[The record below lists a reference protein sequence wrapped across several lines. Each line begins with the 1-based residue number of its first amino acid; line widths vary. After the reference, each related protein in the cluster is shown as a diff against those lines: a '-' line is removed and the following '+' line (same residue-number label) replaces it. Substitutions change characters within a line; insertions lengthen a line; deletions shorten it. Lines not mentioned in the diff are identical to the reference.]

1 MSKQFAVIGMGRVGA
16 SLVRTLEALGHD
28 VLGLDC
34 DEDLI
39 QDLSLELPRAHL
51 ITADVT
57 ESMVLRDLG
66 LEHFDGAAVVIGESI
81 QASVLVTLILK
92 DLGVPLIIA
101 RANSPLHARVLE
113 RVGAD
118 YVVQPEKEFGEFLAR
133 RMSSPGILDYLELGQ
148 DEALVEMKA
157 PGEWIGKSLADLNLH
172 RKKGLTVLAIKGE
185 GKEGAIPRPEAPLKE
200 GDVLVIG
207 GLKKELDKLDPSA
220 E

>member
-1 MSKQFAVIGMGRVGA
+1 MVSKQFAVIGMGRVGA

-34 DEDLI
+34 DEELI

-51 ITADVT
+51 TTA
-57 ESMVLRDLG
+57 
-66 LEHFDGAAVVIGESI
+66 
-81 QASVLVTLILK
+81 
-92 DLGVPLIIA
+92 
-101 RANSPLHARVLE
+101 
-113 RVGAD
+113 
-118 YVVQPEKEFGEFLAR
+118 
-133 RMSSPGILDYLELGQ
+133 
-148 DEALVEMKA
+148 
-157 PGEWIGKSLADLNLH
+157 SLADLNLH

-207 GLKKELDKLDPSA
+207 GPKKKLDKLDPSA

>member
-1 MSKQFAVIGMGRVGA
+1 VRKQFAVIGMGRISA

-51 ITADVT
+51 TTA
-57 ESMVLRDLG
+57 
-66 LEHFDGAAVVIGESI
+66 
-81 QASVLVTLILK
+81 
-92 DLGVPLIIA
+92 
-101 RANSPLHARVLE
+101 
-113 RVGAD
+113 
-118 YVVQPEKEFGEFLAR
+118 
-133 RMSSPGILDYLELGQ
+133 
-148 DEALVEMKA
+148 
-157 PGEWIGKSLADLNLH
+157 SLADLNLH
-172 RKKGLTVLAIKGE
+172 KNKGLTVLAIKGE
-185 GKEGAIPRPEAPLKE
+185 GKKGTIPRLESPLKE